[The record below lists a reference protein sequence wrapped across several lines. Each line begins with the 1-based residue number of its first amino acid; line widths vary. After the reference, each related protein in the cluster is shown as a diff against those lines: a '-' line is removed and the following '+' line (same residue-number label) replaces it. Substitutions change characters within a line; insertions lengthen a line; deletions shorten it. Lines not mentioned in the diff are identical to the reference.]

1 MSSLRKAIN
10 AKCKDCIYDLAAPGN
25 WRQQVQ
31 SCPSL
36 KCPLWPF
43 RPKSK
48 SNRYLAPQELF
59 ESEKLT
65 VSVSESGKEA
75 I

>member
-1 MSSLRKAIN
+1 MSSLRNAIN
-10 AKCKDCIYDLAAPGN
+10 NKCKDCIYDVASPGN

-31 SCPSL
+31 SCPSI
-36 KCPLWPF
+36 KCPVWPF

-48 SNRYLAPQELF
+48 SNRYLPHQELF
-59 ESEKLT
+59 ESEKLA
-65 VSVSESGKEA
+65 VLDSESNKEA